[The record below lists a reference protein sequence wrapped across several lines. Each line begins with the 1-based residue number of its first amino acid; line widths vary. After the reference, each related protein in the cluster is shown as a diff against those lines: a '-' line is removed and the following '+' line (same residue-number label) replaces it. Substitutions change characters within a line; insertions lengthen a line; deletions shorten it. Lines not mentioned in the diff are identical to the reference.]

1 MRTHFLAWMSGWGS
15 VAAAALLRLP
25 VRLALE
31 EEDEDEDEDDDKNEE
46 NDEDGAGS
54 VCFAAVVLVPFSVDL
69 SSSPMPAAMTIDS
82 FPRDFLGAGGQS
94 QHTRRSF
101 LLPPLPV

>member
-1 MRTHFLAWMSGWGS
+1 M
-15 VAAAALLRLP
+15 AAAALLRLP

-69 SSSPMPAAMTIDS
+69 SLTPL
-82 FPRDFLGAGGQS
+82 R
-94 QHTRRSF
+94 
-101 LLPPLPV
+101 LPSR

>member
-1 MRTHFLAWMSGWGS
+1 MRTHFLAWMSGCGS
-15 VAAAALLRLP
+15 LP

-31 EEDEDEDEDDDKNEE
+31 DEDEDEDEDDDDDENEE
-46 NDEDGAGS
+46 NDEDGAGL
-54 VCFAAVVLVPFSVDL
+54 VCFAAVVRVPSSLDL

-82 FPRDFLGAGGQS
+82 FPGDFVGVGGQS